1 MNKITQTM
9 LYRQSLILY
18 AKKHGVTKS
27 VIHCRTNRHYVLK
40 RYDGSLHFLADKSY
54 KPHHPNQHTKQ
65 ELTLIY
71 NMRRSNPNTGLI
83 SFWVKLR

>member
-18 AKKHGVTKS
+18 AKKHGVTKA
-27 VIHCRTNRHYVLK
+27 VIHCRTNRHYVYSWLK
-40 RYDGSLHFLADKSY
+40 RYDGSLYSLADKSH

-65 ELTLIY
+65 GLTLIY

-83 SFWVKLR
+83 AF